1 VIGTSLVTLLLGSA
15 TGLIKCYMD
24 NQAKLRSEQQQ
35 LLAKDTIQN
44 RESTN
49 KFYQFTRR
57 LIALI
62 LILSIVLYPL
72 VSALL
77 NIPFYLPYTDSN
89 GFISSL
95 FMGDSSVLFKEVPK
109 GLIMPNFLI
118 QAGLYVIA
126 FYFSAPTKRS

>member
-1 VIGTSLVTLLLGSA
+1 
-15 TGLIKCYMD
+15 MD

>member
-1 VIGTSLVTLLLGSA
+1 MIGTTLITLLLGSA
-15 TGLIKCYMD
+15 TGLLKSYLD
-24 NQAKLRSEQQQ
+24 NQAKLKSEQQQ
-35 LLAKDTIQN
+35 LLAKDKIQN

-62 LILSIVLYPL
+62 LIISIVLYPL
-72 VSALL
+72 ISALL
-77 NIPFYLPYTDSN
+77 HIPFYLPYTESH
-89 GFISSL
+89 GFLVSIFS
-95 FMGDSSVLFKEVPK
+95 GDSTVMFKEVPS

-126 FYFSAPTKRS
+126 FYFSAPTKRG